1 MASSLASDKPSL
13 PAPGAAQSDPFV
25 TNTPAPAH
33 HRYSTFDHDL
43 FIAGPA
49 SSPRS
54 AKRALEAHLAE
65 TERRLE
71 EAGKLGTALVSQRK
85 ALTEQLQEVDKLQ
98 AEGELNPE
106 LRRKLVDIEKE
117 YNSLARES
125 ARAFLPKQRVP
136 SNEANPSSP
145 FAPESRGGRRS
156 VSPSKFESQATG
168 SPTKLSVPNRKI
180 RNQPSN
186 RVHDIEFAA
195 EISTSL
201 IAQVRNLQALLAER
215 DEETKDLKADKSRL
229 EIECEAFQQRVK
241 TLDESENRYKEE
253 NWNLETKLQ
262 ELSAQQKESAD
273 REKKLAQALNVIKT
287 EKVTAQRDL
296 DEVKLHHAR
305 LIDQHAAAVKQ
316 HDTEIGAVK
325 RNIAMAE
332 GERAAMQRRIDDL
345 TGQNQELARAFSAQ
359 RSRVMER
366 EPNSRPSDDDFESA
380 ADHITPEHSPPQ
392 SPVKGTPRHA
402 ILETETVKS
411 SLHHAQRTIQS
422 QRSLLHRE
430 KTEKL
435 ELRRIIQD
443 LRDDLEK
450 ARTDATEHK
459 SHRRSRKPE
468 SKEFKKPP
476 RLLGSFRSS
485 RQEVVADDGEW
496 EDQHDVSPRGPA
508 SHASSR
514 PSVSPMSTSSH
525 TILPSIESADN
536 DDHFDTANEASES
549 AFETANERATAT
561 ETEDFQTV
569 NEQMSGSDG
578 ETETEGTTRGFGKM
592 KKPPS
597 LPSGLARHASRH
609 SFHSTAS
616 TSADEDDFAYHLR
629 TPTSTI
635 GSQKSTRFRMNR
647 SIFHRASRQASQE
660 PLYHRASRQASEEPL
675 FHRISRQASE
685 EPPFQSSP
693 ASFASSRGGT
703 PQATGQSLFAELQ
716 DFDGSDDESL
726 EPGTPSRR
734 RARSTTPASMG
745 RGPSP
750 APAVPPLPKIIMVD
764 SGSMTDPVNIL
775 TRLEGVETPRMVTT
789 GVMTEDEESIP
800 ASPISVVVVNRPTSI
815 GSVVDHSEV
824 RSVISWTHEDHLEN
838 SRPISMSYSDAG
850 AQHDPD
856 MEEKL
861 ALFPAPP
868 TMLPPILPPTLS
880 MSSIAS
886 EDIEPREEVEVPPTP
901 PALTFTPL
909 SNQSIEPLPEPESPL
924 PTLSFSS
931 IKAEDLTPRAEPE
944 VPAPDL
950 SLSNILA
957 ESLEPKAEPE
967 EPLPDLS
974 LTTIITEQVEPIAEP
989 ETPVPELSFTT
1000 IITEQVEPIVEP
1012 EAPLPDLSLTEIVI
1026 EHVEPI
1032 AEPETPL
1039 PELSLTSIVTEQ
1051 VEPIAEP
1058 EVPLPD
1064 LSLATIMAQELEP
1077 VAEPEVPLP
1086 ELTMTTVVSET
1097 VEPIAEP
1104 EVPPPALSLSIIS
1117 TESVEPI
1124 AEPPVEPVMFIPPP
1138 PALSMSEIVGEHVE
1152 PIASKAP
1159 ELAMSAIQG
1168 EHIEPIA
1175 QRSPDLSVSA
1185 IRGEHVE
1192 PVAEPEPVIP
1202 EVVIP
1207 PPPPAPELSFST
1219 IQGEHVEPVATKAPE
1234 LAISTI
1240 KGESVEPIAEP
1251 VPEPIVPQLSMS
1263 TIRGEHVEPV
1273 VQPMPALSLSTIS
1286 REHVEPVAERAP
1298 GLCLSTI
1305 SGQHIEPTAEPQPSI
1320 PDLTISTIKGEHVEP
1335 VIEPLAKLS
1344 MSTISGQQVEPIADL
1359 APELSLSSISGEY
1372 IEPIAEP
1379 VPEPVVPQLS
1389 ISNIQGEYVEP
1400 VALPA
1405 PNLALSSISA
1415 ESIEPIKEP
1424 EKVVPPPSLNL
1435 SSIYAENC
1443 EPREEPQ
1450 PIPVK
1455 LGYSDLSTQ
1464 HVEPVSEPLPS
1475 LGLSA
1480 IASENVQP
1488 VSEPVPTPPTL
1499 VISSIAAEG
1508 VEPISPV
1515 LETPKVP
1522 VFGFSSIESVETIPV
1537 TPRTPKRDGFI
1548 LPRDMNSPF
1557 KERDVPQTP
1566 KNKTGS
1572 PLGREMDQDSSP
1584 LIAEDETS
1592 QSPADTPEPE
1602 TPDSQR
1608 PLREIPANLNGSP
1621 TRRALVPTSDQGAQ
1635 TALTAEAIDAM
1646 FKARAQPVFGFDKSL
1661 SLASPGTPGT
1671 AGTTGTV
1678 RIRRSRDS
1686 FESPI
1691 RRGLEGDDVFD
1702 TGSIRRPGSARSGR
1716 ASLHDAPPLPAN
1728 HRQVIEAARSGS
1740 SQGNQSNMGPPLWPA
1755 SALKQRPS
1763 TPGQRPTSPLSARAT
1778 PTPRVVRNGGG
1789 YGDLGAHSPAKLTD
1803 ASRKSSVSSFAS
1815 ELDSRFNMRPGELG
1829 IDPSGFGPNTDP
1841 RMIQAITQTMIG
1853 EYLWKYTRKTGRGG
1867 MSENRHRRYF
1877 WVHPYTRTLYW
1888 SERDPSSAGR
1898 AELKAKSVPIEAVR
1912 VVTDDNPMPP
1922 GLHRKSL
1929 VIISPG
1935 RTIKFTCTT
1944 GQRHETWFNALS
1956 YLLLRTNDDV
1966 QADTEDM
1973 AESFTREDVDEFNPQ
1988 FGQRAVNGTRPGVP
2002 ASLSSYNSR
2011 TTRNESPAVGVSMN
2025 IPTLT
2030 PKAQPQRPNGT
2041 LSKLSGYWKGSQLSG
2056 TFSSRRGRGASAQN
2070 VNIYEASEAHDSAED
2085 VREII
2090 ERQDR
2095 EADRLEN
2102 VRACCDGKHDVG
2114 TLHHHHFSKRG
2125 RHGNNHTHTHQGL
2138 MTSHTTMASLRSRA

>member
-25 TNTPAPAH
+25 ASTPAPAH

-49 SSPRS
+49 ASPRS

-85 ALTEQLQEVDKLQ
+85 ALTEQLQEVEKLQ
-98 AEGELNPE
+98 SEGELNPE
-106 LRRKLVDIEKE
+106 LRQKLVDIEKE

-287 EKVTAQRDL
+287 EKVTAQREL

-345 TGQNQELARAFSAQ
+345 TGQNQELARAFSTQ
-359 RSRVMER
+359 RSRATEL
-366 EPNSRPSDDDFESA
+366 EPNARPSDDDFESA
-380 ADHITPEHSPPQ
+380 ADHITPDHSPPQ

-450 ARTDATEHK
+450 ARNDATEHK
-459 SHRRSRKPE
+459 AHRRSRKPE
-468 SKEFKKPP
+468 PKEFKKPP

-485 RQEVVADDGEW
+485 RQEVIADDGEW
-496 EDQHDVSPRGPA
+496 EDQHDVSPRGSL
-508 SHASSR
+508 SHASPR

-549 AFETANERATAT
+549 AFETANERAT

-569 NEQMSGSDG
+569 NEQI
-578 ETETEGTTRGFGKM
+578 
-592 KKPPS
+592 
-597 LPSGLARHASRH
+597 
-609 SFHSTAS
+609 TAS

-660 PLYHRASRQASEEPL
+660 PLYHRASRQASEEPF

-734 RARSTTPASMG
+734 RARSGTPASMG

-750 APAVPPLPKIIMVD
+750 QPAVPPLPKVIMVD
-764 SGSMTDPVNIL
+764 SGSMTDPINIL
-775 TRLEGVETPRMVTT
+775 TRFEGAETPRMVTT

-800 ASPISVVVVNRPTSI
+800 ASPVSVVVVPRPTSL

-868 TMLPPILPPTLS
+868 TMLPILPPTLS

-944 VPAPDL
+944 Q
-950 SLSNILA
+950 
-957 ESLEPKAEPE
+957 
-967 EPLPDLS
+967 PLPDLS

-1000 IITEQVEPIVEP
+1000 IINEQVEPIAEP
-1012 EAPLPDLSLTEIVI
+1012 EAPLPDLSLTAIVT

-1032 AEPETPL
+1032 AEPETPP
-1039 PELSLTSIVTEQ
+1039 PELSLTTIVTEQ

-1064 LSLATIMAQELEP
+1064 LSLATIMSQELEP
-1077 VAEPEVPLP
+1077 VAEPEAPLP
-1086 ELTMTTVVSET
+1086 ELTMTTVMSET

-1159 ELAMSAIQG
+1159 ELAMSVIQG
-1168 EHIEPIA
+1168 EHIEPVA
-1175 QRSPDLSVSA
+1175 QQSPDLTMSA

-1192 PVAEPEPVIP
+1192 PVAEPEPEPVIP
-1202 EVVIP
+1202 AVVIP

-1219 IQGEHVEPVATKAPE
+1219 IQGEQVEPIATKAPE

-1251 VPEPIVPQLSMS
+1251 VPEPIVPQLTISS
-1263 TIRGEHVEPV
+1263 IRGEHVEPV
-1273 VQPMPALSLSTIS
+1273 VQPMPELSLSTIS

-1298 GLCLSTI
+1298 ELSLSTI
-1305 SGQHIEPTAEPQPSI
+1305 SGQHVEPIAEPEPAM
-1320 PDLTISTIKGEHVEP
+1320 PNLTISTIKGEHVEP
-1335 VIEPLAKLS
+1335 VVEPLPELRL
-1344 MSTISGQQVEPIADL
+1344 STISGQQVEPIAER
-1359 APELSLSSISGEY
+1359 APELSLSSISGEHV
-1372 IEPIAEP
+1372 EPIAEP

-1389 ISNIQGEYVEP
+1389 ISNIQGEHVEP

-1405 PNLALSSISA
+1405 PDLALSSISA

-1450 PIPVK
+1450 PTPVK

-1464 HVEPVSEPLPS
+1464 HVEPVSEPAPS

-1488 VSEPVPTPPTL
+1488 VLEPVPTPPTL
-1499 VISSIAAEG
+1499 VMSSIATEG

-1515 LETPKVP
+1515 VETPKAP

-1537 TPRTPKRDGFI
+1537 SPRTPKRDGFI
-1548 LPRDMNSPF
+1548 LPRDMDSPF
-1557 KERDVPQTP
+1557 KERDVPETP

-1572 PLGREMDQDSSP
+1572 PLGREMDQDS

-1621 TRRALVPTSDQGAQ
+1621 TRKALVPTSDQGAQ

-1646 FKARAQPVFGFDKSL
+1646 FKARAQPVFGLDKSL

-1728 HRQVIEAARSGS
+1728 HRQVIQAARSGS

-1778 PTPRVVRNGGG
+1778 PTPHVVRNGGG
-1789 YGDLGAHSPAKLTD
+1789 YGDLGRQSPAKLTD
-1803 ASRKSSVSSFAS
+1803 ASRKSSQSSFAS

-1973 AESFTREDVDEFNPQ
+1973 AENFTREDVDEFNPQ

-2125 RHGNNHTHTHQGL
+2125 RHGNNHTHSHQGL
-2138 MTSHTTMASLRSRA
+2138 MASHTTMASLRSRA

>member
-25 TNTPAPAH
+25 ASTPAPAH

-49 SSPRS
+49 ASPRS

-85 ALTEQLQEVDKLQ
+85 ALTEQLQEVEKLQ
-98 AEGELNPE
+98 SEGELNPE
-106 LRRKLVDIEKE
+106 LRQKLVDIEKE

-287 EKVTAQRDL
+287 EKVTAQREL

-345 TGQNQELARAFSAQ
+345 TGQNQELARAFSTQ
-359 RSRVMER
+359 RSRATEL
-366 EPNSRPSDDDFESA
+366 EPNARPSDDDFESA
-380 ADHITPEHSPPQ
+380 ADHITPDHSPPQ

-450 ARTDATEHK
+450 ARNDATEHK
-459 SHRRSRKPE
+459 AHRRSRKPE
-468 SKEFKKPP
+468 PKEFKKPP

-485 RQEVVADDGEW
+485 RQEVIADDGEW
-496 EDQHDVSPRGPA
+496 EDQHDVSPRGSL
-508 SHASSR
+508 SHASPR

-549 AFETANERATAT
+549 AFETANERAT

-597 LPSGLARHASRH
+597 LPSGLSRHASRH

-660 PLYHRASRQASEEPL
+660 PLYHRASRQASEEPF

-734 RARSTTPASMG
+734 RARSGTPASMG

-750 APAVPPLPKIIMVD
+750 QPAVPPLPKVIMVD
-764 SGSMTDPVNIL
+764 SGSMTDPINIL
-775 TRLEGVETPRMVTT
+775 TRFEGAETPRMVTT

-800 ASPISVVVVNRPTSI
+800 ASPVSVVVVPRPTSL

-868 TMLPPILPPTLS
+868 TMLPILPPTLS

-944 VPAPDL
+944 Q
-950 SLSNILA
+950 
-957 ESLEPKAEPE
+957 
-967 EPLPDLS
+967 PLPDLS

-1000 IITEQVEPIVEP
+1000 IINEQVEPIAEP
-1012 EAPLPDLSLTEIVI
+1012 EAPLPDLSLT
-1026 EHVEPI
+1026 
-1032 AEPETPL
+1032 A
-1039 PELSLTSIVTEQ
+1039 IVTEH
-1051 VEPIAEP
+1051 
-1058 EVPLPD
+1058 
-1064 LSLATIMAQELEP
+1064 
-1077 VAEPEVPLP
+1077 
-1086 ELTMTTVVSET
+1086 
-1097 VEPIAEP
+1097 
-1104 EVPPPALSLSIIS
+1104 
-1117 TESVEPI
+1117 SVEPI

-1159 ELAMSAIQG
+1159 ELAMSVIQG
-1168 EHIEPIA
+1168 EHIEPVA
-1175 QRSPDLSVSA
+1175 QQSPDLTMSA

-1192 PVAEPEPVIP
+1192 PVAEPEPEPVIP
-1202 EVVIP
+1202 AVVIP

-1219 IQGEHVEPVATKAPE
+1219 IQGEQVEPIATKAPE

-1251 VPEPIVPQLSMS
+1251 VPEPIVPQLTISS
-1263 TIRGEHVEPV
+1263 IRGEHVEPV
-1273 VQPMPALSLSTIS
+1273 VQPMP
-1286 REHVEPVAERAP
+1286 
-1298 GLCLSTI
+1298 
-1305 SGQHIEPTAEPQPSI
+1305 
-1320 PDLTISTIKGEHVEP
+1320 
-1335 VIEPLAKLS
+1335 
-1344 MSTISGQQVEPIADL
+1344 
-1359 APELSLSSISGEY
+1359 ELSF
-1372 IEPIAEP
+1372 
-1379 VPEPVVPQLS
+1379 
-1389 ISNIQGEYVEP
+1389 ISNIQGEHVEP

-1405 PNLALSSISA
+1405 PDLALSSISA

-1450 PIPVK
+1450 PTPVK

-1464 HVEPVSEPLPS
+1464 HVEPVSEPAPS

-1488 VSEPVPTPPTL
+1488 VLEPVPTPPTL
-1499 VISSIAAEG
+1499 VMSSIATEG

-1515 LETPKVP
+1515 VETPKAP

-1537 TPRTPKRDGFI
+1537 SPRTPKRDGFI
-1548 LPRDMNSPF
+1548 LPRDMDSPF
-1557 KERDVPQTP
+1557 KERDVPETP

-1572 PLGREMDQDSSP
+1572 PLGREMDQDS

-1621 TRRALVPTSDQGAQ
+1621 TRKALVPTSDQGAQ

-1646 FKARAQPVFGFDKSL
+1646 FKARAQPVFGLDKSL

-1728 HRQVIEAARSGS
+1728 HRQVIQAARSGS

-1778 PTPRVVRNGGG
+1778 PTPHVVRNGGG
-1789 YGDLGAHSPAKLTD
+1789 YGDLGRQSPAKLTD
-1803 ASRKSSVSSFAS
+1803 ASRKSSQSSFAS

-1973 AESFTREDVDEFNPQ
+1973 AENFTREDVDEFNPQ

-2125 RHGNNHTHTHQGL
+2125 RHGNNHTHSHQGL
-2138 MTSHTTMASLRSRA
+2138 MASHTTMASLRSRA

>member
-25 TNTPAPAH
+25 ASTPAPAH

-49 SSPRS
+49 ASPRS

-98 AEGELNPE
+98 TEGELNPE
-106 LRRKLVDIEKE
+106 LRQKLVDIEKE
-117 YNSLARES
+117 YNNLARES

-287 EKVTAQRDL
+287 EKVTAQREL

-345 TGQNQELARAFSAQ
+345 TGQNQELARAFSTQ
-359 RSRVMER
+359 RNRVMER

-392 SPVKGTPRHA
+392 SPIKGTPRHA
-402 ILETETVKS
+402 VLETETVKS

-485 RQEVVADDGEW
+485 RQEVVADDGDW
-496 EDQHDVSPRGPA
+496 EDQHDVSPRGSL
-508 SHASSR
+508 SHASPR

-549 AFETANERATAT
+549 AFETANERAT

-647 SIFHRASRQASQE
+647 SIFH
-660 PLYHRASRQASEEPL
+660 PSEEPL

-734 RARSTTPASMG
+734 RARSGTPASFG

-750 APAVPPLPKIIMVD
+750 QPPVPPLPKVTMVD
-764 SGSMTDPVNIL
+764 SGSMTDPISIL
-775 TRLEGVETPRMVTT
+775 TTFEGAETPRMITT

-800 ASPISVVVVNRPTSI
+800 ASPISVVVVPRPTSL

-824 RSVISWTHEDHLEN
+824 RSVISWTHEDHLDN

-909 SNQSIEPLPEPESPL
+909 SNQSVEPLPEPEIPL

-944 VPAPDL
+944 A
-950 SLSNILA
+950 
-957 ESLEPKAEPE
+957 
-967 EPLPDLS
+967 PLPDLS
-974 LTTIITEQVEPIAEP
+974 LTTIVTEQVEPIAEP
-989 ETPVPELSFTT
+989 ETPVPELSFTN
-1000 IITEQVEPIVEP
+1000 IITEQVEPIAEP
-1012 EAPLPDLSLTEIVI
+1012 EAPLPDLSLTAILT
-1026 EHVEPI
+1026 EH
-1032 AEPETPL
+1032 
-1039 PELSLTSIVTEQ
+1039 
-1051 VEPIAEP
+1051 
-1058 EVPLPD
+1058 
-1064 LSLATIMAQELEP
+1064 
-1077 VAEPEVPLP
+1077 
-1086 ELTMTTVVSET
+1086 
-1097 VEPIAEP
+1097 
-1104 EVPPPALSLSIIS
+1104 
-1117 TESVEPI
+1117 SVEPI

-1159 ELAMSAIQG
+1159 QLAMSAIQG

-1175 QRSPDLSVSA
+1175 QRSPDLSMSA

-1192 PVAEPEPVIP
+1192 PVAEPEQEPAIP
-1202 EVVIP
+1202 AVVIP

-1219 IQGEHVEPVATKAPE
+1219 IQGEQVEPVATKAPE

-1251 VPEPIVPQLSMS
+1251 VPEPIVPQL
-1263 TIRGEHVEPV
+1263 TISSIHGEHVEPV
-1273 VQPMPALSLSTIS
+1273 VQPMP
-1286 REHVEPVAERAP
+1286 
-1298 GLCLSTI
+1298 
-1305 SGQHIEPTAEPQPSI
+1305 
-1320 PDLTISTIKGEHVEP
+1320 
-1335 VIEPLAKLS
+1335 
-1344 MSTISGQQVEPIADL
+1344 
-1359 APELSLSSISGEY
+1359 ELSF
-1372 IEPIAEP
+1372 
-1379 VPEPVVPQLS
+1379 
-1389 ISNIQGEYVEP
+1389 ISNIQGEHVEP

-1405 PNLALSSISA
+1405 PDLVLSSISA
-1415 ESIEPIKEP
+1415 ESIEPVKEP
-1424 EKVVPPPSLNL
+1424 KKVVPPPSLNL

-1450 PIPVK
+1450 PTPVK

-1464 HVEPVSEPLPS
+1464 HVEPVSEPAPS

-1480 IASENVQP
+1480 IASENVHP
-1488 VSEPVPTPPTL
+1488 VLEPIPAPPTL
-1499 VISSIAAEG
+1499 VMSSIAAEG

-1515 LETPKVP
+1515 VETPKVP

-1537 TPRTPKRDGFI
+1537 APRTPKRDGFI

-1557 KERDVPQTP
+1557 KEREVPETP

-1572 PLGREMDQDSSP
+1572 PLGREMDQDSSS

-1621 TRRALVPTSDQGAQ
+1621 TRKALVPTSDQGAQ

-1646 FKARAQPVFGFDKSL
+1646 FKARAQPVFGLDKSL

-1702 TGSIRRPGSARSGR
+1702 TSPIRRPGSSRSGR

-1755 SALKQRPS
+1755 SALRPRPS
-1763 TPGQRPTSPLSARAT
+1763 TPGQRPTSPMSARAT
-1778 PTPRVVRNGGG
+1778 PTPHVVRNGGG
-1789 YGDLGAHSPAKLTD
+1789 YGDLGRQSPAKLTD
-1803 ASRKSSVSSFAS
+1803 ASRKSSQSSFAS

-1973 AESFTREDVDEFNPQ
+1973 AEHFTREDVDEFNPQ

-2125 RHGNNHTHTHQGL
+2125 RHGNNHTHSHQGL
-2138 MTSHTTMASLRSRA
+2138 MASHTTMASLRSRA

>member
-1 MASSLASDKPSL
+1 MATSLASDKPSL

-25 TNTPAPAH
+25 TSTPAPAH

-49 SSPRS
+49 ASPRS

-85 ALTEQLQEVDKLQ
+85 ALTEQLQEVEKLQ
-98 AEGELNPE
+98 TEGELNPE
-106 LRRKLVDIEKE
+106 LRQKLVDIEKE

-287 EKVTAQRDL
+287 EKVTAQREL

-345 TGQNQELARAFSAQ
+345 TGQNQELARAFSTQ
-359 RSRVMER
+359 RSRVMEL
-366 EPNSRPSDDDFESA
+366 EPNARPSDDDFESA
-380 ADHITPEHSPPQ
+380 ADHITPDHSPPQ

-450 ARTDATEHK
+450 ARNDATEHK
-459 SHRRSRKPE
+459 THRRSRKPD

-485 RQEVVADDGEW
+485 RQEVIPDDGEW
-496 EDQHDVSPRGPA
+496 EDQHDVSPRGSL
-508 SHASSR
+508 SHASPR

-549 AFETANERATAT
+549 AFETANERAT

-597 LPSGLARHASRH
+597 LPSGLSRHASRH

-734 RARSTTPASMG
+734 RARSGTPASMG

-750 APAVPPLPKIIMVD
+750 QPAVPPLPKVIMVD
-764 SGSMTDPVNIL
+764 SGSMTDPINIL
-775 TRLEGVETPRMVTT
+775 TRFEGAETPRMVTT

-800 ASPISVVVVNRPTSI
+800 ASPVSVVVVPRPTSL

-824 RSVISWTHEDHLEN
+824 RSVISWTHEDHLDN

-868 TMLPPILPPTLS
+868 DHAT
-880 MSSIAS
+880 AY
-886 EDIEPREEVEVPPTP
+886 PTP
-901 PALTFTPL
+901 DLEH
-909 SNQSIEPLPEPESPL
+909 SIEPLPEPESPL

-944 VPAPDL
+944 
-950 SLSNILA
+950 
-957 ESLEPKAEPE
+957 

-974 LTTIITEQVEPIAEP
+974 LTTIVTEQVEPIAEP
-989 ETPVPELSFTT
+989 ETPAPELSFTT
-1000 IITEQVEPIVEP
+1000 IINEQVEPIAEP
-1012 EAPLPDLSLTEIVI
+1012 EAPLPDLSLTAIVT

-1032 AEPETPL
+1032 AEPDTPP

-1086 ELTMTTVVSET
+1086 ELTMTTVMSET

-1124 AEPPVEPVMFIPPP
+1124 AEPPVEPVVFIPPP

-1168 EHIEPIA
+1168 EHIEPVA
-1175 QRSPDLSVSA
+1175 QRSPDLTMSA
-1185 IRGEHVE
+1185 IRGEQVE
-1192 PVAEPEPVIP
+1192 PVVEPEPEPVIP
-1202 EVVIP
+1202 AVVIP

-1219 IQGEHVEPVATKAPE
+1219 IQGEQVEPVATKAPE

-1251 VPEPIVPQLSMS
+1251 VPEPIVPQLTVS

-1273 VQPMPALSLSTIS
+1273 VQPMPELSLSTIS

-1298 GLCLSTI
+1298 ELSLSTI
-1305 SGQHIEPTAEPQPSI
+1305 SGQHVEPIAEPEPAI
-1320 PDLTISTIKGEHVEP
+1320 PDLTISTIKGEQVEP
-1335 VIEPLAKLS
+1335 VIEPLPELS
-1344 MSTISGQQVEPIADL
+1344 LSTISGQQVEPIAER
-1359 APELSLSSISGEY
+1359 APELSLSSISGEHV
-1372 IEPIAEP
+1372 EPIAEP

-1389 ISNIQGEYVEP
+1389 ISNIQGEHVEP

-1405 PNLALSSISA
+1405 PDLALSSISA
-1415 ESIEPIKEP
+1415 ESIEPVKEL

-1435 SSIYAENC
+1435 SSIYTENC

-1450 PIPVK
+1450 PTPVK
-1455 LGYSDLSTQ
+1455 LGYSGLSTQ
-1464 HVEPVSEPLPS
+1464 HVEPVSEPAPS

-1488 VSEPVPTPPTL
+1488 VLEPVPTPPTL
-1499 VISSIAAEG
+1499 VMSSIATEG

-1515 LETPKVP
+1515 VETPKVP

-1537 TPRTPKRDGFI
+1537 SPRTPKRDGFI

-1557 KERDVPQTP
+1557 KERDMPETP

-1572 PLGREMDQDSSP
+1572 PLGREMDQDS

-1621 TRRALVPTSDQGAQ
+1621 TRKALVPTSDQGAQ

-1646 FKARAQPVFGFDKSL
+1646 FKARAQPVFGLDKSL

-1702 TGSIRRPGSARSGR
+1702 TSSIRRPGSARSGR

-1763 TPGQRPTSPLSARAT
+1763 TPGQRPTSPMSTRAT
-1778 PTPRVVRNGGG
+1778 PTPHVVRNGGG
-1789 YGDLGAHSPAKLTD
+1789 YGDLGRQSPAKLTD
-1803 ASRKSSVSSFAS
+1803 ASRKSSQSSFAS

-1973 AESFTREDVDEFNPQ
+1973 AENFTREDVDEFNPQ
-1988 FGQRAVNGTRPGVP
+1988 FGQRAVNGTRPAVP

-2125 RHGNNHTHTHQGL
+2125 RHGNNHTHSHQGL
-2138 MTSHTTMASLRSRA
+2138 MASHTTMASLRSRA